1 MWHSNRTESR
11 HWHVPHDGEHRFP
24 VTLIA
29 FIVIVLQ
36 FLLPDNL
43 SLPFQKWVCILEVLL
58 LTLLFATGP
67 KQIAKHH
74 SLSRNLGVTLTSV
87 MTVSNTASAI
97 KLIHSLVT
105 GGIDSATQL
114 LASGG
119 SIWLTNIVIFSL
131 WFWDLDRGGPGARAG
146 R

>member
-1 MWHSNRTESR
+1 
-11 HWHVPHDGEHRFP
+11 
-24 VTLIA
+24 
-29 FIVIVLQ
+29 
-36 FLLPDNL
+36 
-43 SLPFQKWVCILEVLL
+43 
-58 LTLLFATGP
+58 
-67 KQIAKHH
+67 
-74 SLSRNLGVTLTSV
+74 

-131 WFWDLDRGGPGARAG
+131 WFWEFDRGGPGARADRTDGG
-146 R
+146 RAGAARNQRPRLVLRGA